1 MTKTKKVILI
11 HKRKS
16 EEELIFD
23 STRKAAKHIGVSAT
37 QVSRILRQ
45 ERGNNTDYFMTLA

>member
-1 MTKTKKVILI
+1 MAKNKKVILI